1 MVAKNARMISTRH
14 VVDLSHLNYST
25 LAELIKAL
33 QEIAD
38 RPDCDPEHACFEMGY
53 QHSYYDSIDTTMEVA
68 WTHERSENEGERA
81 KRLEANRKAR
91 ETRKQN
97 AVIAIQKEIALRD
110 ELLQKHPLGVSD
122 ES

>member
-1 MVAKNARMISTRH
+1 MVAKKARMISTRH

-38 RPDCDPEHACFEMGY
+38 RPGCDPEEAQFEMDY
-53 QHSYYDSIDTTMEVA
+53 VHSYYDSIDTNMNVA
-68 WTHERSENEGERA
+68 WTHERPENEKECA

-110 ELLQKHPLGVSD
+110 ELLQKHPLGVSG
-122 ES
+122 

>member
-1 MVAKNARMISTRH
+1 MVAKKVRMISTRH

-38 RPDCDPEHACFEMGY
+38 RLDCDSEDARFEMDY
-53 QHSYYDSIDTTMEVA
+53 QHSYYDSIDTTMEVT
-68 WTHERSENEGERA
+68 WTHERPENEEERL

-97 AVIAIQKEIALRD
+97 ALLAVQKEISLRD
-110 ELLQKHPLGVSD
+110 ELLQKYPLGSR
-122 ES
+122 